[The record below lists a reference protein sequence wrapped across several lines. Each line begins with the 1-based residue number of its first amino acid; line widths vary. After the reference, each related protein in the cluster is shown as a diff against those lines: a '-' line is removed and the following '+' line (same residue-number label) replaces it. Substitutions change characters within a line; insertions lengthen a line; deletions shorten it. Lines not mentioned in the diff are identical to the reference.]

1 MAERFVL
8 SFNAEQRLLPLP
20 NGLLRVPRLKLQHV
34 FDTRLEILPR
44 LQSDDVIN
52 SERTSA

>member
-44 LQSDDVIN
+44 LQSDAVIN